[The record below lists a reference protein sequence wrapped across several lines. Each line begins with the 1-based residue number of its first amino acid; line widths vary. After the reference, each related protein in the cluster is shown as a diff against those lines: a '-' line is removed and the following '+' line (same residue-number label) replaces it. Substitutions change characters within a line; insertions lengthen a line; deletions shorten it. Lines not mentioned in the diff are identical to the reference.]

1 MWAMAMK
8 EFRQMRRDRRTLAM
22 MILLPVLLLVVFG
35 YAASFDVDRVR
46 TVVVGPRAG
55 QVAAALPERLEVVR
69 VAPGEGREDAVEALR
84 DAEAAVAVVTGEGGQ
99 PQVLVDGADLFSAR
113 SVVTELRGRPGLPTP
128 EVLFNPGLETS
139 AIMVPGLMGVVLVFV
154 GTIAT
159 ALGVVRER
167 QSGTLE
173 QLAVMPFKARDVLAG
188 KLLPYLGVAVVDL
201 AVIVAVGVW
210 VFDVPF
216 NGSPLVF
223 ALGALLF
230 LFCTVGIGVLIST
243 VSETQGQAIQ
253 LAIMTMLPQILL
265 SGLIFPIQ
273 AMAAG
278 VRWISY
284 LLPLTYFV
292 QVARGVMVRGAP
304 FEALLLPLGMLAVLG
319 AVVFGLSIA
328 RFRRD
333 LAPSGRRR
341 DPGPA
346 AEDQGEDAPTRAGA
360 R

>member
-22 MILLPVLLLVVFG
+22 MIVLPVLLLVVFG
-35 YAASFDVDRVR
+35 YAASFDVDRVE
-46 TVVVGPRAG
+46 TVVVGPRAEA
-55 QVAAALPERLEVVR
+55 VAGALPERLDVVR
-69 VAPGEGREDAVEALR
+69 VAPGEGRQDAVHALR
-84 DAEAAVAVVTGEGGQ
+84 DGEATVAVVTGDAGQ
-99 PQVLVDGADLFSAR
+99 PRVLVDGADLFSAR
-113 SVVTELRGRPGLPTP
+113 SVVTELRGRPELPAP

-173 QLAVMPFKARDVLAG
+173 QLAVMPFRPRDVLAG

-201 AVIVAVGVW
+201 AVIVTVGVLL
-210 VFDVPF
+210 FDVPF
-216 NGSPLVF
+216 RGSPLVF

-230 LFCTVGIGVLIST
+230 LFVTVGVGVLIST

-265 SGLIFPIQ
+265 SGLIFPLE

-278 VRWISY
+278 VRWIGY

-292 QVARGVMVRGAP
+292 QLARGVMVRGAP
-304 FEALLLPLGMLAVLG
+304 FEALLLPLGMLALLG
-319 AVVFGLSIA
+319 TVVFGLSIA

-333 LAPSGRRR
+333 LAPAGRHR

-346 AEDQGEDAPTRAGA
+346 GQDQDAAVPTRAGT

>member
-35 YAASFDVDRVR
+35 YAASFDVDRVK
-46 TVVVGPRAG
+46 TVVVGPQAD
-55 QVAAALPERLEVVR
+55 QVAAALPEGLEVVR
-69 VAPGEGREDAVEALR
+69 VASDEGREDAVEELR
-84 DAEAAVAVVTGEGGQ
+84 AARAVVGVVTGAGQ
-99 PQVLVDGADLFSAR
+99 PQILVDGADLFAAR
-113 SVVTELRGRPGLPTP
+113 SVVTELRGRPELPEP
-128 EVLFNPGLETS
+128 EILFNPGLETA

-173 QLAVMPFKARDVLAG
+173 QLAVMPFRARDVLLG
-188 KLLPYLGVAVVDL
+188 KILPYLGVAAVDL
-201 AVIVAVGVW
+201 AVIVAVGVLL
-210 VFDVPF
+210 FDVPF
-216 NGSPLVF
+216 NGSPFVF

-230 LFCTVGIGVLIST
+230 LFVTVGAGVLIST

-265 SGLIFPIQ
+265 SGLIFPLD

-278 VRWISY
+278 VRWIGY

-292 QVARGVMVRGAP
+292 QMARGVMVRGAP
-304 FEALLLPLGMLAVLG
+304 FDALLLPLGMLAVLG
-319 AVVFGLSIA
+319 LAVLGLSIA

-333 LAPSGRRR
+333 LAPAGPRHARGHR
-341 DPGPA
+341 DP
-346 AEDQGEDAPTRAGA
+346 DRAGA
-360 R
+360 ATTGAGAR

>member
-55 QVAAALPERLEVVR
+55 QVAAALPERLDVVR
-69 VAPGEGREDAVEALR
+69 AAPAEGREDAVEALR

-173 QLAVMPFKARDVLAG
+173 QLAVMPFKA
-188 KLLPYLGVAVVDL
+188 
-201 AVIVAVGVW
+201 
-210 VFDVPF
+210 
-216 NGSPLVF
+216 SPMEF
-223 ALGALLF
+223 PLGALLF

-243 VSETQGQAIQ
+243 VS
-253 LAIMTMLPQILL
+253 
-265 SGLIFPIQ
+265 
-273 AMAAG
+273 
-278 VRWISY
+278 
-284 LLPLTYFV
+284 
-292 QVARGVMVRGAP
+292 
-304 FEALLLPLGMLAVLG
+304 
-319 AVVFGLSIA
+319 
-328 RFRRD
+328 
-333 LAPSGRRR
+333 
-341 DPGPA
+341 
-346 AEDQGEDAPTRAGA
+346 
-360 R
+360 

>member
-8 EFRQMRRDRRTLAM
+8 ELRQMRRDRRTLAM

-46 TVVVGPRAG
+46 TVVVGPLAEEVAG
-55 QVAAALPERLEVVR
+55 RLPERLEVVDTR
-69 VAPGEGREDAVEALR
+69 ADLGREGAEEALR
-84 DAEAAVAVVTGEGGQ
+84 DGDAVVGVVTDSGGMAGI
-99 PQVLVDGADLFSAR
+99 LVDGADLFSAR
-113 SVVTELRGRPGLPTP
+113 SVVTELRGHPDLPQP
-128 EVLFNPGLETS
+128 EVLFNPTLDTS
-139 AIMVPGLMGVVLVFV
+139 TIMVPGLMGVVLVFV

-173 QLAVMPFKARDVLAG
+173 QLAVMPFRPRDVLLG
-188 KLLPYLGVAVVDL
+188 KLLPYLGVAAVDL
-201 AVIVAVGVW
+201 VVIVAAGMLL
-210 VFDVPF
+210 FDVPF
-216 NGSPLVF
+216 VGSPLVF
-223 ALGALLF
+223 ALGALAF
-230 LFCTVGIGVLIST
+230 LFVTVGAGVLIST

-253 LAIMTMLPQILL
+253 LAMMTMLPQILL
-265 SGLIFPIQ
+265 SGLIFPLQ

-278 VRWISY
+278 VRWIGY

-292 QVARGVMVRGAP
+292 QVARGVLVKGTP
-304 FEALLLPLGMLAVLG
+304 LDALLLPLGMLVVLGLAVLG
-319 AVVFGLSIA
+319 LSVA

-333 LAPSGRRR
+333 LAPSGRHRR
-341 DPGPA
+341 RHGEA
-346 AEDQGEDAPTRAGA
+346 ATVRAGA

>member
-8 EFRQMRRDRRTLAM
+8 ELRQMRRDRRTLAM

-46 TVVVGPRAG
+46 TVVVGPLAQQAAGRLPDRLQVVETRAD
-55 QVAAALPERLEVVR
+55 L
-69 VAPGEGREDAVEALR
+69 GREGAVEALR
-84 DAEAAVAVVTGEGGQ
+84 DGEAVVAVVTGANGDAAI
-99 PQVLVDGADLFSAR
+99 LVDGADLFSAR
-113 SVVTELRGRPGLPTP
+113 SVVTELRGRPELPAP
-128 EVLFNPGLETS
+128 EILFNPGLDTS
-139 AIMVPGLMGVVLVFV
+139 TIMVPGLMGVVLVFV

-173 QLAVMPFKARDVLAG
+173 QLAVMPFRPRDVLLG
-188 KLLPYLGVAVVDL
+188 KLLPYLGVAAVDL
-201 AVIVAVGVW
+201 VVIVAAGMLL
-210 VFDVPF
+210 FDVPF
-216 NGSPLVF
+216 VGSPLVF
-223 ALGALLF
+223 ALGAVAF
-230 LFCTVGIGVLIST
+230 LFVTVGAGVLIST

-253 LAIMTMLPQILL
+253 LAMMTMLPQILL
-265 SGLIFPIQ
+265 SGLIFPLQ

-278 VRWISY
+278 VRWIGY

-292 QVARGVMVRGAP
+292 QVARGVMVKGTP
-304 FEALLLPLGMLAVLG
+304 IDALLLPLGMLAVLG
-319 AVVFGLSIA
+319 LAVLGLSIA

-333 LAPSGRRR
+333 LAPAGRRHR
-341 DPGPA
+341 RHDDA
-346 AEDQGEDAPTRAGA
+346 AMAGAGA

>member
-35 YAASFDVDRVR
+35 YAASFDVDHVK

-55 QVAAALPERLEVVR
+55 AVAAVLPERLEVVR
-69 VAPGEGREDAVEALR
+69 VATGEGREAAVKALR
-84 DAEAAVAVVTGEGGQ
+84 DAEAAVAVVTTDAGQ

-154 GTIAT
+154 GTVAT

-188 KLLPYLGVAVVDL
+188 KLLPYLGVAAVDL
-201 AVIVAVGVW
+201 AVIVAVGVLL
-210 VFDVPF
+210 FDVPF

-230 LFCTVGIGVLIST
+230 LFVTVGIGVLIST

-265 SGLIFPIQ
+265 SGLIFPLQ
-273 AMAAG
+273 AMAPG
-278 VRWISY
+278 VRWIGY

-304 FEALLLPLGMLAVLG
+304 FEALLLPLSMLAVLG
-319 AVVFGLSIA
+319 VVVFGLALA

-333 LAPSGRRR
+333 LAPSGRHREHR
-341 DPGPA
+341 PA
-346 AEDQGEDAPTRAGA
+346 GHDQDAAAPTRAGA